1 MTQTHT
7 NPPNPMRISVSQHVY
22 INHLLQIQ
30 EFGLGILGDL
40 RQPLAAV
47 RNVVGSP
54 LGERFH
60 LPSDADNT
68 SVNFTSL
75 LALAEGMLQVGRGW
89 KRGLAGD
96 YH

>member
-1 MTQTHT
+1 MTQTHQIPMMT
-7 NPPNPMRISVSQHVY
+7 SVPPSVYS
-22 INHLLQIQ
+22 NRRLQIQ
-30 EFGLGILGDL
+30 KFGFGNL
-40 RQPLAAV
+40 RRPLAAL

-75 LALAEGMLQVGRGW
+75 LALTEGMLQAGRGW
-89 KRGLAGD
+89 KQGLAQD
-96 YH
+96 YN

>member
-1 MTQTHT
+1 
-7 NPPNPMRISVSQHVY
+7 MRISVSQHVY
-22 INHLLQIQ
+22 NNHLLQIQ

-47 RNVVGSP
+47 RNVVGWP

-60 LPSDADNT
+60 FPSDADNT